1 MATANETRT
10 DDGRFFEAPASAKRA
25 GGLHKNNNLANRVLV
40 AGCQKFLNTS
50 YLRTLSY
57 FLTLNI
63 RVAIWEK

>member
-40 AGCQKFLNTS
+40 AGCQKLLNIS
-50 YLRTLSY
+50 YLR
-57 FLTLNI
+57 
-63 RVAIWEK
+63 R